1 MDSVHSS
8 VYPCHVI
15 YFIYQMFMI
24 DLSPQ
29 KMILRTSNSF
39 ALQHDKLTK
48 KYCLIPNG
56 TFYHGMIQ
64 KLSTTQMLCF
74 GTFKK
79 SQQFSLCTFFTN
91 SPSLLNVVIA
101 SMTSVRFLHVLEID
115 CFSSW
120 CTRSR
125 TVGEFVTSNTGTP
138 HSFTHFFLVQFCMAL
153 FIKQSRIQHPSS
165 FSYSAELFFLS
176 SSTST

>member
-15 YFIYQMFMI
+15 YFIYYMFMI

-48 KYCLIPNG
+48 NYSLIPNE
-56 TFYHGMIQ
+56 TFYHDMIE

-74 GTFKK
+74 VTFKK
-79 SQQFSLCTFFTN
+79 SQEFSLCTSFTN

-101 SMTSVRFLHVLEID
+101 SMTLVRFLHVLEID

-120 CTRSR
+120 CTHSR
-125 TVGEFVTSNTGTP
+125 TTGGFVPSNTGTP
-138 HSFTHFFLVQFCMAL
+138 HSFTHFFLAQFCTAL
-153 FIKQSRIQHPSS
+153 FIGQS
-165 FSYSAELFFLS
+165 
-176 SSTST
+176 